1 MKHLVIKNLGP
12 IANADLELKKI
23 NVIVG
28 PQSSGKSCVLKTACY
43 CTWVEKRIELAQT
56 AKYFENDDTFI
67 TTLVNYHKLHGYVKG
82 NTYIEYESDFMR
94 FSYDNE
100 TKEFNFNWKEDRWN
114 YSRSRVTYIPAERN
128 MASVIPNWFDVKLA
142 DDNIRDFMGD
152 WEDARKATVNEI
164 EVLNLGVKYY
174 YDPLSN
180 KDFVVVND
188 SIKLELTNTSSGLQS
203 LIPLFVH
210 LNYIDKL
217 QYTLKEN
224 ESISKINEKKN
235 LTNTIYNELF
245 VNQSNNQSNF
255 VCETPYNREIQCKV
269 GNSFFLFETK
279 KSANKFETITKRF
292 INNNRCDI
300 FLEEPELNLF
310 PPTETYL
317 IEWLLDIVDGEHPGT
332 LFVSTHSE
340 YVITSFLEKKGRDD
354 IGLLF
359 TKNPYAEGKI
369 SVIVASEY
377 EKQQIYDCGVDVFFN
392 NELFFE

>member
-28 PQSSGKSCVLKTACY
+28 PQSSGKSCVLKTACH
-43 CTWVEKRIELAQT
+43 CTWMEKRIELAQS
-56 AKYFENDDTFI
+56 AEYFKKDDTFI
-67 TTLVNYHKLHGYVKG
+67 RTLVDFHKLHGYVKE
-82 NTYIEYESDFMR
+82 NTYIEYESDFML
-94 FSYDNE
+94 FSYNNAN
-100 TKEFNFNWKEDRWN
+100 KRFIFKWKKDRWN
-114 YSRSRVTYIPAERN
+114 YSRSRITYIPTERN
-128 MASVIPNWFDVKLA
+128 MASVIPNWFNVKLA
-142 DDNIRDFMGD
+142 EDNIRDFMGD
-152 WEDARKATVNEI
+152 WEDARKATIDEI

-180 KDFVVVND
+180 KDFVVVD
-188 SIKLELTNTSSGLQS
+188 DGVKLELTNTSSGLQS

-217 QYTLKEN
+217 QFKIKEN
-224 ESISKINEKKN
+224 ESISKLNEKKI
-235 LTNTIYNELF
+235 LTNMIYNELF
-245 VNQSNNQSNF
+245 VKQTEQPSNL
-255 VCETPYNREIQCKV
+255 VCETPYNREVQYKV
-269 GNSFFLFETK
+269 GNSYFLFETK
-279 KSANKFETITKRF
+279 NSANKFEAITKRF
-292 INNNRCDI
+292 VNNYRCDI

-332 LFVSTHSE
+332 LFVSTHSP
-340 YVITSFLEKKGRDD
+340 YVVTSFLEKKGRND

-369 SVIVASEY
+369 SVIVASKY

-392 NELFFE
+392 NELFF